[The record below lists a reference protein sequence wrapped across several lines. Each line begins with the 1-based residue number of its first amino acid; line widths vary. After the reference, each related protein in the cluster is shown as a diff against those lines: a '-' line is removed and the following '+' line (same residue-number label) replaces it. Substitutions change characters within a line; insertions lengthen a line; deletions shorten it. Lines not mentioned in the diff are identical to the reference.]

1 MYVEGKNMK
10 GKINFESFNLS
21 GNGIT
26 EPQKNNGVSLHFKQF
41 LKFPFSGLFLSFPLE
56 KNTRMLRFIHL

>member
-1 MYVEGKNMK
+1 MYVEGRNMK
-10 GKINFESFNLS
+10 GKINFESFNPS

-41 LKFPFSGLFLSFPLE
+41 LKFPSFVLFLSFPLE